1 MQKCIEGL
9 IEGRNLKYKDLL
21 WIYRHAIRL
30 GLKGLTFFK
39 NDGSIKIIA
48 EGEERN
54 LLFFIRKLKRG
65 RFLFPIFSLIENI
78 SITWHEPRNEFN
90 DFSISQTT

>member
-1 MQKCIEGL
+1 V
-9 IEGRNLKYKDLL
+9 
-21 WIYRHAIRL
+21 WIRRHAIKY

-54 LLFFIRKLKRG
+54 LLIFIKKLKRG
-65 RFLFPIFSLIENI
+65 RHFFSIFFSVENF
-78 SITWHEPRNEFN
+78 SIVWHEPRNEFV
-90 DFSISQTT
+90 DFSISESKE